1 MSCQGVG
8 TQDLSAPLTWPSS
21 RKWLQLAAPSHG
33 YTVRPRVG
41 GGGSCRHQTGS
52 SPPQFLEGS

>member
-33 YTVRPRVG
+33 YTVRPRAG
-41 GGGSCRHQTGS
+41 GWAAAGTRLGPHLPS
-52 SPPQFLEGS
+52 F